1 MSSNDTKKLELLDCT
16 LRDGAYIVDAHFG
29 VAAIKGILKKLQE
42 SNMDI
47 IECGWLKDFEHEKGT
62 TFYHVP
68 SDVEQYLDGK
78 NDRSTYVVMIDW
90 DRYDV
95 DTLPEYDGKS
105 IDAVRVVFPYGK
117 HKIIVRGVDQKRLHS
132 LRIRLI
138 RKTRELE
145 KAIEE
150 AEAYLETVED
160 PVDRNILRLRCE
172 LGMEWKEVAEKCGNT
187 ENACK
192 VRFHRLMKKL
202 EQEESCNTCNV

>member
-78 NDRSTYVVMIDW
+78 NDRSTYVVI
-90 DRYDV
+90 
-95 DTLPEYDGKS
+95 
-105 IDAVRVVFPYGK
+105 
-117 HKIIVRGVDQKRLHS
+117 
-132 LRIRLI
+132 
-138 RKTRELE
+138 
-145 KAIEE
+145 
-150 AEAYLETVED
+150 
-160 PVDRNILRLRCE
+160 
-172 LGMEWKEVAEKCGNT
+172 
-187 ENACK
+187 
-192 VRFHRLMKKL
+192 
-202 EQEESCNTCNV
+202 

>member
-1 MSSNDTKKLELLDCT
+1 MKTENIKNIAKLRSEKKTLELLIQKMSVE
-16 LRDGAYIVDAHFG
+16 IV
-29 VAAIKGILKKLQE
+29 E
-42 SNMDI
+42 
-47 IECGWLKDFEHEKGT
+47 
-62 TFYHVP
+62 
-68 SDVEQYLDGK
+68 DVVTG
-78 NDRSTYVVMIDW
+78 SS
-90 DRYDV
+90 
-95 DTLPEYDGKS
+95 P
-105 IDAVRVVFPYGK
+105 VFPYGK

-172 LGMEWKEVAEKCGNT
+172 MGLEWKEVAERCGST

-192 VRFHRLMKKL
+192 VRFHRLTKKL

>member
-1 MSSNDTKKLELLDCT
+1 MKAENLKNMEKLRSEKKTLELL
-16 LRDGAYIVDAHFG
+16 I
-29 VAAIKGILKKLQE
+29 QE
-42 SNMDI
+42 LSGEMV
-47 IECGWLKDFEHEKGT
+47 E
-62 TFYHVP
+62 
-68 SDVEQYLDGK
+68 DVVTG
-78 NDRSTYVVMIDW
+78 SS
-90 DRYDV
+90 
-95 DTLPEYDGKS
+95 P
-105 IDAVRVVFPYGK
+105 VFPYGK

>member
-1 MSSNDTKKLELLDCT
+1 MKAENLKNMEKLRSEKKTLELLIQKMS
-16 LRDGAYIVDAHFG
+16 GEIV
-29 VAAIKGILKKLQE
+29 E
-42 SNMDI
+42 
-47 IECGWLKDFEHEKGT
+47 
-62 TFYHVP
+62 
-68 SDVEQYLDGK
+68 DVVTG
-78 NDRSTYVVMIDW
+78 SS
-90 DRYDV
+90 
-95 DTLPEYDGKS
+95 P
-105 IDAVRVVFPYGK
+105 VFPYGK

-172 LGMEWKEVAEKCGNT
+172 LGLEWKDVAVRCGST